1 MSITLLELR
10 TQSRQVA
17 DMEDNEFVSD
27 SELNNYINFAIA
39 ELHDMLIENYGSDY
53 FLSSVSGTTTTDTVD
68 YALPSDFYKLRGV
81 DVKLGNNEWMTISQ
95 FNFNERNR
103 YEDFGSWSLSGISN
117 IRYRVMG
124 SNIKFTPTPDSEA
137 SYRLWYIPVATK
149 LSDDADTLD
158 DVNQYS
164 NFVIISAA
172 MKMLNKEESD
182 ISNLAGERQ
191 RIIKNIEEASQN
203 RDASHPESISDV
215 YAENND
221 YFRYTSRS

>member
-39 ELHDMLIENYGSDY
+39 ELHDILISNYGSDY
-53 FLSSVSGTTTTDTVD
+53 FLSSVSGTTTPGTGD
-68 YALPSDFYKLRGV
+68 YALPTDFYKLRGV
-81 DVKLGNNEWMTISQ
+81 DVKVNKEDWVTVTQ
-95 FNFNERNR
+95 FNFNERNWQ
-103 YEDFGSWSLSGISN
+103 EDFGAWSFAGSSS
-117 IRYRVMG
+117 IRYRIMG
-124 SNIKFTPTPDSEA
+124 SNIKFTPIPHIITD
-137 SYRLWYIPVATK
+137 YRLWYIPVATK
-149 LSDDADTLD
+149 LTNDSDVLN

-191 RIIKNIEEASQN
+191 RIIKNIEDSSQN
-203 RDASHPESISDV
+203 RDAAHPESISDI
-215 YAENND
+215 YAENSE
-221 YFRYTSRS
+221 YFNYLSRW